1 MNLYLEFN
9 GLWLRFLFLL
19 QILLCC
25 DNKICFSLY
34 QLPYMSWGNI
44 LCVISKEFWQ
54 IKLMNVIFRLKLKYN
69 QQHCLNLLYNV
80 MFLVFQDTKEQLYDM
95 VPMIPTIETI
105 SVVCLTED
113 QEDGDLILDL
123 MVDGINM
130 VSLVILLHCKL
141 YLFSHI
147 SHE

>member
-1 MNLYLEFN
+1 
-9 GLWLRFLFLL
+9 
-19 QILLCC
+19 
-25 DNKICFSLY
+25 
-34 QLPYMSWGNI
+34 
-44 LCVISKEFWQ
+44 
-54 IKLMNVIFRLKLKYN
+54 
-69 QQHCLNLLYNV
+69 